1 MTKFLQITLFRMRN
15 NEKNCETLFQSVL
28 KVGANLQDFKGVYEK
43 FSFLILFSKFRVFKF
58 IFLKNYNFKEL
69 FKKMSKIL

>member
-1 MTKFLQITLFRMRN
+1 MKKFLQITLFRIRN

-43 FSFLILFSKFRVFKF
+43 YSFFDF
-58 IFLKNYNFKEL
+58 IFKV
-69 FKKMSKIL
+69 SRV